1 MRVILILLLFWS
13 STSVAFEGAY
23 TVVIQK
29 QQQKAQTR
37 WTLSDWLLT
46 KKKMALMDQWLALHS
61 SYEVFEWVL
70 GWNEGGV
77 KVSSTDEPTT
87 YEYFSRQFYS
97 EIFVYFLGLGYEDSY
112 AVQQFRDLSYIA
124 KLRILGT
131 NTQTTHF
138 NLIYGFRKLNE
149 TNYGKFEQDFFG
161 VSGALYILPFLGIKS
176 SFYKYMKSKKHSGT
190 FSLTGEK
197 FSYSPFVELGPIRL
211 TVDLYKENFYFNALN
226 SSFTDNKKTQ
236 NGVHMGVSLIF

>member
-1 MRVILILLLFWS
+1 MRIILFIILFWS
-13 STSVAFEGAY
+13 FSLNAFEGAY
-23 TVVIQK
+23 TVVVQK

-61 SYEVFEWVL
+61 SYEIFEWVL

-77 KVSSTDEPTT
+77 KVSSTEQPAAF
-87 YEYFSRQFYS
+87 EYFSRQFYS
-97 EIFVYFLGLGYEDSY
+97 EIFVYFLGIGYEDSY
-112 AVQQFRDLSYIA
+112 ARNQFRDLSYIA

-138 NLIYGFRKLNE
+138 NLIYGYRKLNE
-149 TNYGKFEQDFFG
+149 TSYGKFDQDFFG
-161 VSGALYILPFLGIKS
+161 VSGALYLLPFLGIKS
-176 SFYKYMKSKKHSGT
+176 SFYKYMKSKKHPVG

-197 FSYSPFVELGPIRL
+197 FSYSPFIELGPIRFTL
-211 TVDLYKENFYFNALN
+211 DLYKENFYFNALSN
-226 SSFTDNKKTQ
+226 SLTDNKKTQ
-236 NGVHMGVSLIF
+236 KGVHLGVSLIF